1 MGLLWGNCF
10 VVPDINISS
19 ELSGEVVS
27 LENRRAPYEDRL
39 RALAMQERALGK
51 DHPNVAITLLI
62 LGDACKGA
70 GDNKAAKEFYE
81 RAMKIREVHFAGR
94 GDEVAECKE
103 KIRNCRKQES

>member
-1 MGLLWGNCF
+1 M
-10 VVPDINISS
+10 PDMVIRS
-19 ELSGEVVS
+19 ETGVEVVS
-27 LENRRAPYEDRL
+27 SENRRAPYEDRL

-81 RAMKIREVHFAGR
+81 RAMKIREVHFADR
-94 GDEVAECKE
+94 SDEVSDCKE